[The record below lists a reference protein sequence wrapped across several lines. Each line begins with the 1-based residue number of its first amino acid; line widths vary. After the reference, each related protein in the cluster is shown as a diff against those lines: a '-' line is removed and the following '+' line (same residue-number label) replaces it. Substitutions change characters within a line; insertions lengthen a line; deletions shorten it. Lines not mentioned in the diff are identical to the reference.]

1 MEKRCEEECLMNCV
15 ECQHYRIETHIAP
28 SIGTCSAVDSQLGC
42 EKCKAFSPIAAWKHC
57 GAGKIKCPECRT
69 QQSIPLIT
77 DWRHGCCT
85 LKPSATVVNPF
96 MGKCP
101 CTLAEP
107 ITVPAAPEKPKQ
119 LARSLFD

>member
-1 MEKRCEEECLMNCV
+1 MENCRA
-15 ECQHYRIETHIAP
+15 CQHYRIETHIAP

-42 EKCKAFSPIAAWKHC
+42 EKCKEFFPIAEWKHC
-57 GAGKIKCPECRT
+57 GAGQIKCPECSRK
-69 QQSIPLIT
+69 QSIPLLT

-85 LKPSATVVNPF
+85 LKPSAAVVNPF

-107 ITVPAAPEKPKQ
+107 ITVPAAPAQPKQ

>member
-1 MEKRCEEECLMNCV
+1 MELNCRECS
-15 ECQHYRIETHIAP
+15 HYRIETHITP

-42 EKCKAFSPIAAWKHC
+42 EKCKAFSQIVDWKHC
-57 GAGKIKCPECRT
+57 GAGRIKCPECRA

-85 LKPSATVVNPF
+85 LKPSAAVVNPF
-96 MGKCP
+96 QGRCT
-101 CTLAEP
+101 CTLAE
-107 ITVPAAPEKPKQ
+107 VVEVKPATPPAPKQ